1 MKHLLIILVCQSLS
15 WAVRAGDTSVIAKLR
30 PHLPL
35 IDRICA
41 DFARQHHI
49 PGVSVALV
57 ANGQRFHTVNLGVT
71 DMTRNIPV
79 TSSSVFRI
87 ASMSKSFTAMAILK
101 LRDAGKLQLD
111 DPAERYI
118 PALKGLT
125 YPTADAMPV
134 TIRQLLSHG
143 AGFPE
148 DNPWGDRQLADS
160 DAEFN
165 AFLKQGISFSTAPGT
180 AYEYSNLGFAM
191 LGKIITSVS
200 GQPYQQYIR
209 EQIWKPL
216 GMQHAAWEYADVE
229 PKLLAHGY
237 RFQDNRFTEEVL
249 LHDTPDGSWGAMGS
263 MLSSVDEFAAYMN
276 LHLSAWPPS
285 DEPETGPVR
294 RASIREMQHPWRF
307 SALNPNY
314 TFPGGRVC
322 PTAAAYCYGLRWT
335 RDCEGRTFV
344 GHSGGL
350 PGFGSHWQIMPEYGL
365 GIVALGNRTYSP
377 MSVLT
382 MQILDTLVRLSGLK
396 PGSISVSSVLQ
407 TRMQQLAAFIPDW
420 KNAEQSGI
428 FAENFF
434 PDYTLPLLQRQSAEL
449 FGQIGAIRNIGPMRA
464 DNNLRG
470 TFTIECEKG
479 KADVYFT
486 LTPEKIPLIQEYR
499 IRILK

>member
-1 MKHLLIILVCQSLS
+1 MKHLLIMLACQTLS
-15 WAVRAGDTSVIAKLR
+15 WAAQAGDTSVIAKLR

-49 PGVSVALV
+49 PGVSVGLV
-57 ANGQRFHTVNLGVT
+57 ANGQLMHTVSLGVT
-71 DMTRNIPV
+71 DMARNTPV
-79 TSSSVFRI
+79 TPSSVFRI

-101 LRDAGKLQLD
+101 LRDAGKLQLE

-118 PALKGLT
+118 PSLKGLK
-125 YPTADAMPV
+125 YPTADAAPV
-134 TIRQLLSHG
+134 TIRHLLTHG

-165 AFLKQGISFSTAPGT
+165 AFLKQGITFSTAPGT

-191 LGKIITSVS
+191 LGKIITTVS
-200 GQPYQQYIR
+200 GQPYQQFIR

-216 GMQHAAWEYADVE
+216 GMSHAAWEYSEVE
-229 PKLLAHGY
+229 PGLLAHGY
-237 RFQDNRFTEEVL
+237 RYQDNRYTEEQL

-285 DEPETGPVR
+285 DATESGPVR
-294 RASIREMQHPWRF
+294 RASIREMHHPWRF
-307 SALNPNY
+307 SALNPTY

-322 PTAAAYCYGLRWT
+322 ATAAAYCYGLRWV

-350 PGFGSHWQIMPEYGL
+350 PGFGSHWQVMPEYGL

-382 MQILDTLVRLSGLK
+382 MQILDTLVRLTGLK
-396 PGSISVSSVLQ
+396 PTAIPVSPILQ
-407 TRMQQLAAFIPDW
+407 TRMEQLTRIIPDW
-420 KNAEQSGI
+420 KGAEQSAI

-434 PDYTLPLLQRQSAEL
+434 PDYTLPLLQRQSAEI
-449 FGQIGAIRNIGPMRA
+449 FGQIGAVRRVGPMRA
-464 DNNLRG
+464 ENNLRG
-470 TFTIECEKG
+470 TFTLECERG
-479 KADVYFT
+479 RADVYFT
-486 LTPEKIPLIQEYR
+486 LTPEKVPLIQEYR
-499 IRILK
+499 IRVIK

>member
-1 MKHLLIILVCQSLS
+1 MKKLLFIFACQTLTFASL
-15 WAVRAGDTSVIAKLR
+15 AGDSTVIARLR
-30 PHLPL
+30 PYLPM

-41 DFARQHHI
+41 DFARQHSI
-49 PGVSVALV
+49 PGISVALV
-57 ANGQRFHTVNLGVT
+57 ADGQRFHTVNIGVT
-71 DMTRNIPV
+71 DMSRKVPV
-79 TSSSVFRI
+79 TGASVFRI

-111 DPAERYI
+111 DPAYRYI
-118 PALKGLT
+118 PALKGMK
-125 YPTADAMPV
+125 YPTADAAPV
-134 TIRQLLSHG
+134 TIRHLLSHG

-165 AFLKQGISFSTAPGT
+165 AFLKQGITFSTAPGT

-191 LGKIITSVS
+191 LGKIITTVS

-209 EQIWKPL
+209 DQIWKPL
-216 GMQHAAWEYADVE
+216 RMRHAAWEYADVE
-229 PKLLAHGY
+229 PGLLAHGY
-237 RFQDNRFTEEVL
+237 RYQDNRFTEEEL

-263 MLSSVDEFAAYMN
+263 MLSSTDEFASYMN

-285 DEPETGPVR
+285 DAPETGPVR

-314 TFPGGRVC
+314 TLPGGRFC
-322 PTAAAYCYGLRWT
+322 PTAAAYCYGLRWL
-335 RDCEGRTFV
+335 RDCENRTFV

-350 PGFGSHWQIMPEYGL
+350 PGFGSHWQIMPEFGL

-382 MQILDTLVRLSGLK
+382 MQILDTLVRLSGIQ
-396 PGSISVSSVLQ
+396 PRSIPVSPVLQ
-407 TRMQQLAAFIPDW
+407 KRMEQLADIIPDW
-420 KNAEQSGI
+420 KNAETSGI

-434 PDYTLPLLQRQSAEL
+434 PDYTLPLLKRQSAEI
-449 FGQIGAIRNIGPMRA
+449 FGQIGAIQQLGPMRA
-464 DNNLRG
+464 ENNLRG
-470 TFTIECEKG
+470 TFTVHCERG
-479 KADVYFT
+479 KAEVYFT
-486 LTPEKIPLIQEYR
+486 LTPEKNPLIQAYR
-499 IRILK
+499 IRLIK